1 VARRGG
7 DLAAV
12 AADVGAVAA
21 VGGGEGRAGFRA
33 DVFEGWAE
41 GWDCGGDEDG
51 ALLEGR
57 GVEVSY
63 GAVWMGSV
71 VLVSGFSRLGG
82 MGEEMLTGE
91 VPIRRE
97 DFIELDG
104 TPYGS
109 TASDTAEAK
118 KEGSEP
124 LCSSCGVK
132 AHDHENW
139 REDESTI

>member
-12 AADVGAVAA
+12 AADVGAIAA

-41 GWDCGGDEDG
+41 GWDCGSDEDG

-57 GVEVSY
+57 GVEVGY

-71 VLVSGFSRLGG
+71 VLVSGVLDLVECEKRCLRVKSQSAEKISSSSMVRHMAAPQAIL
-82 MGEEMLTGE
+82 LK
-91 VPIRRE
+91 PRRRE
-97 DFIELDG
+97 
-104 TPYGS
+104 
-109 TASDTAEAK
+109 ASHFAR
-118 KEGSEP
+118 
-124 LCSSCGVK
+124 LVV
-132 AHDHENW
+132 
-139 REDESTI
+139 